1 MALQTK
7 RILKKAVSWAGLFF
21 FALAAYMLY
30 HQLSKYS
37 LDDIKEALLSIPNR
51 NLMLA
56 GLALDYQSSISL

>member
-30 HQLSKYS
+30 HQLSKNS
-37 LDDIKEALLSIPNR
+37 LDDIK
-51 NLMLA
+51 
-56 GLALDYQSSISL
+56 